1 MNKIVLD
8 KEKNINLNVSEDTT
22 CTIPKE
28 NNINDLNINI
38 SDGVKLII
46 NQYSEVIENN
56 LFIRIN
62 QSNNSDFIYNHSFVS
77 KKEYNLNINVN
88 MIGNNSKNIIN
99 VHGISDKGKSKVVV
113 DGNVIK
119 DTHDNE
125 LYENIKLLNIN
136 NGTSNIY
143 PNMYI
148 DTKNVIANHSASIST
163 VNENYIFYLMSKGID
178 RKNAIKL
185 ILDGFLENDAR

>member
-22 CTIPKE
+22 CTIQKE

-62 QSNNSDFIYNHSFVS
+62 QSNNSDFIYNHSFIS

-88 MIGNNSKNIIN
+88 MIGNNSKNVIN
-99 VHGISDKGKSKVVV
+99 VHGISDEGKSKVVV
-113 DGNVIK
+113 DGSVIK
-119 DTHDNE
+119 DTRDNE

-163 VNENYIFYLMSKGID
+163 VNEDYIFYLMSKGID

>member
-8 KEKNINLNVSEDTT
+8 KEKNINLNVSEDTI
-22 CTIPKE
+22 CIIPKE

-46 NQYSEVIENN
+46 NQYSEIIENN
-56 LFIRIN
+56 LNITIK
-62 QSNNSDFIYNHSFVS
+62 QSNNSDFIYNHSFIS

-99 VHGISDKGKSKVVV
+99 VHGISDEGKSKVVV
-113 DGNVIK
+113 DGSVIK
-119 DTHDNE
+119 DTRDNE

-163 VNENYIFYLMSKGID
+163 VNEDYIFYLMSKGID

>member
-22 CTIPKE
+22 CSIPKE

-62 QSNNSDFIYNHSFVS
+62 QSNNSDFIYNHSFIS

-88 MIGNNSKNIIN
+88 MIGNNSKNVIN
-99 VHGISDKGKSKVVV
+99 VHGISDEGKSKVVV
-113 DGNVIK
+113 DGSVIK
-119 DTHDNE
+119 DTRDNE

-163 VNENYIFYLMSKGID
+163 VNEDYIFYLMSKGID

>member
-62 QSNNSDFIYNHSFVS
+62 QSNNSDFIYNHSFIS

-88 MIGNNSKNIIN
+88 MIGNNSKNVIN
-99 VHGISDKGKSKVVV
+99 VHGISDEGKSKVVV
-113 DGNVIK
+113 DGSVIK
-119 DTHDNE
+119 DTRDNE

-163 VNENYIFYLMSKGID
+163 VNEDYIFYLMSKGID

>member
-22 CTIPKE
+22 FTIPKE

-99 VHGISDKGKSKVVV
+99 VHGISDEGKSKVVV

-119 DTHDNE
+119 DTRDNE

-163 VNENYIFYLMSKGID
+163 VNEDYIFYLMSKGID

>member
-1 MNKIVLD
+1 
-8 KEKNINLNVSEDTT
+8 
-22 CTIPKE
+22 
-28 NNINDLNINI
+28 
-38 SDGVKLII
+38 
-46 NQYSEVIENN
+46 
-56 LFIRIN
+56 
-62 QSNNSDFIYNHSFVS
+62 
-77 KKEYNLNINVN
+77 
-88 MIGNNSKNIIN
+88 MIGNNSKNVIN
-99 VHGISDKGKSKVVV
+99 VHGISDEGKSKVVV
-113 DGNVIK
+113 DGSVIK
-119 DTHDNE
+119 DTRDNE

-163 VNENYIFYLMSKGID
+163 VNEDYIFYLMSKGID

>member
-8 KEKNINLNVSEDTT
+8 KEKIINLNVIEN
-22 CTIPKE
+22 TIYIIKKE
-28 NNINDLNINI
+28 NNINELNINI
-38 SDGVKLII
+38 KDNVKLII
-46 NQYSEVIENN
+46 NQYSEVKENN
-56 LFIRIN
+56 LKIN
-62 QSNNSDFIYNHSFVS
+62 VEQNNNSEFIYNHSFINN
-77 KKEYNLNINVN
+77 KEYNININLN
-88 MIGNNSKNIIN
+88 MYGNNSKNIIN
-99 VHGISDKGKSKVVV
+99 INGLSDNGKTKVIV
-113 DGNVIK
+113 DGSVKEKTFN
-119 DTHDNE
+119 NE

-163 VNENYIFYLMSKGID
+163 VNEDYIFYLMTKGID

-185 ILDGFLENDAR
+185 IIDGFLNNDAR

>member
-8 KEKNINLNVSEDTT
+8 KEKNINLNVSENTI
-22 CTIPKE
+22 CIIPKE

-46 NQYSEVIENN
+46 NQYSEIIENN

-62 QSNNSDFIYNHSFVS
+62 QSNNSDFIYNHSFIS

-88 MIGNNSKNIIN
+88 MIGNNSKNVIN
-99 VHGISDKGKSKVVV
+99 VHGISDEGKSKVVV
-113 DGNVIK
+113 DGSVIK
-119 DTHDNE
+119 DTRDNE

-163 VNENYIFYLMSKGID
+163 VNEDYIFYLMSKGID

>member
-22 CTIPKE
+22 CSIPKE

-88 MIGNNSKNIIN
+88 MIGNNSKNVIN
-99 VHGISDKGKSKVVV
+99 VHGISDEGKSKVVV
-113 DGNVIK
+113 DGSVIK
-119 DTHDNE
+119 DTRDNE

-163 VNENYIFYLMSKGID
+163 VNEDYIFYLMSKGID

>member
-22 CTIPKE
+22 CIIPKG

-99 VHGISDKGKSKVVV
+99 VHGISDEGKSKVVV

-163 VNENYIFYLMSKGID
+163 VNEDYIFYLMSKGID

>member
-22 CTIPKE
+22 CSIPKE

-62 QSNNSDFIYNHSFVS
+62 QSNNSDFIYNHSFIS

-88 MIGNNSKNIIN
+88 MIGNNSKNVIN
-99 VHGISDKGKSKVVV
+99 VHGISDEGKSKVVV
-113 DGNVIK
+113 DGSVIK
-119 DTHDNE
+119 DTRDNE

-163 VNENYIFYLMSKGID
+163 VNEDYIFYLMSKGID

-185 ILDGFLENDAR
+185 ILDGFLENDAM

>member
-22 CTIPKE
+22 CSIPKE

-62 QSNNSDFIYNHSFVS
+62 QSNNSDFIYNHSFIS

-99 VHGISDKGKSKVVV
+99 VHGISDEGKSKVVV

-119 DTHDNE
+119 DTRDNE

-163 VNENYIFYLMSKGID
+163 VNEDYIFYLMSKGID

>member
-8 KEKNINLNVSEDTT
+8 KEKNINLNVSEDTI
-22 CTIPKE
+22 CIIPKE

-99 VHGISDKGKSKVVV
+99 VHGISDEGKAKVIV

-119 DTHDNE
+119 DTRDNE

-163 VNENYIFYLMSKGID
+163 VNEDYIFYLMSKGID

>member
-62 QSNNSDFIYNHSFVS
+62 QSNNSDFIYNHSFIS

-99 VHGISDKGKSKVVV
+99 VHGISDEGKSKVIV

-119 DTHDNE
+119 DTRDNE

-148 DTKNVIANHSASIST
+148 DTKNVIANHSASIGT
-163 VNENYIFYLMSKGID
+163 VNEDYIFYLMSKGID

>member
-8 KEKNINLNVSEDTT
+8 KEKNIKLNVSEDTI
-22 CTIPKE
+22 CIVPKE

-46 NQYSEVIENN
+46 NQYSEIIENN

-62 QSNNSDFIYNHSFVS
+62 QSNNSDFIYNHSFIS

-99 VHGISDKGKSKVVV
+99 VHGISDEGKSKVIV

-119 DTHDNE
+119 DTRDNE

-163 VNENYIFYLMSKGID
+163 VNEDYIFYLMSKGID

>member
-22 CTIPKE
+22 CSIPKE

-62 QSNNSDFIYNHSFVS
+62 QSNNSDFIYNHSFIS

-88 MIGNNSKNIIN
+88 MIGNNSKNVIN
-99 VHGISDKGKSKVVV
+99 VHGISDEGKSKVVV

-119 DTHDNE
+119 DTRDNE

-163 VNENYIFYLMSKGID
+163 VNEDYIFYLMSKGID

>member
-22 CTIPKE
+22 FTIPKE

-62 QSNNSDFIYNHSFVS
+62 QSNNSDFIYNHSFIS

-88 MIGNNSKNIIN
+88 MIGNNSKNVIN
-99 VHGISDKGKSKVVV
+99 VHGISDEGKSKVVV
-113 DGNVIK
+113 DGSVIK
-119 DTHDNE
+119 DTRDNE

-163 VNENYIFYLMSKGID
+163 VNEDYIFYLMSKGID

-185 ILDGFLENDAR
+185 ILDGFLENDAM

>member
-8 KEKNINLNVSEDTT
+8 KEKNINLNVSEDTI
-22 CTIPKE
+22 CIIPKE

-38 SDGVKLII
+38 NDGVKLII
-46 NQYSEVIENN
+46 NQYSEIIENN
-56 LFIRIN
+56 LNIRIK
-62 QSNNSDFIYNHSFVS
+62 QRNNSDFIYNHSFIS

-99 VHGISDKGKSKVVV
+99 VHGISDEGKSKVVV
-113 DGNVIK
+113 DGSVIK

-125 LYENIKLLNIN
+125 LYENIRLLNIN

-163 VNENYIFYLMSKGID
+163 VNEDYIFYLMSKGID

>member
-22 CTIPKE
+22 FTIPKE

-88 MIGNNSKNIIN
+88 MIGNNSKNVIN
-99 VHGISDKGKSKVVV
+99 VHGISDEGKSKVVV
-113 DGNVIK
+113 DGSVIK
-119 DTHDNE
+119 DTRDNE

-163 VNENYIFYLMSKGID
+163 VNEDYIFYLMSKGID

>member
-22 CTIPKE
+22 FTIPKE

-62 QSNNSDFIYNHSFVS
+62 QSNNSDFIYNHSFIS

-99 VHGISDKGKSKVVV
+99 VHGISDEGKSKVVV

-119 DTHDNE
+119 DTRDNE

-163 VNENYIFYLMSKGID
+163 VNEDYIFYLMSKGID